1 MDTDRTQLEK
11 LKEYRK
17 SVEDKALYH
26 TFKRAADL
34 KNFLLNQLRTAV
46 ITDERL

>member
-17 SVEDKALYH
+17 SVENKALYH

-34 KNFLLNQLRTAV
+34 KNLFAESVAYSSDNG
-46 ITDERL
+46 